1 MECPLCNLKLKEEVV
16 FYEDEFIVIL
26 RTRDLKGHQERIMV
40 VWKAHYS
47 HIPDAQYAYALMKLI
62 DTGKRVFKYTPKFV
76 IMEGTFQTIKQHWHL
91 VATDLDPNSNDFEQI
106 LRTPWLEVVGTE
118 LEGIELPR
126 GK

>member
-47 HIPDAQYAYALMKLI
+47 
-62 DTGKRVFKYTPKFV
+62 
-76 IMEGTFQTIKQHWHL
+76 
-91 VATDLDPNSNDFEQI
+91 
-106 LRTPWLEVVGTE
+106 
-118 LEGIELPR
+118 
-126 GK
+126 